1 MDVDS
6 FFKMIYNFKQQQ
18 ILPYKQA
25 VLSREGECAAMKLY
39 KRQYY
44 LQKIREYYQ
53 DNDLIKIMT
62 GIRGCGKSCMM
73 EMIMNELRWR
83 GNAAVNLIH
92 IDLDTKEFKN
102 IKNAERL
109 RIAIKEKCVPSKDG
123 TIYLFIDEIQMI
135 DGFETLLESLYN
147 EGRYSIFLSASSSY
161 ILSEAFEAAFHDR
174 YQVFE
179 IFPLSYAEYEGMKDF
194 NNIKK
199 ESNPILEFGRYVHD
213 GGLPGVLMCQDAQ
226 EKQKYVNG
234 VLDEIFK
241 KDIAKMEKIRHV
253 VYFKQVQDYVIETFG
268 ESVSMTRL
276 TDYFRNYVKIPVK
289 RETLERYLELLE
301 KAKLVYRCNRFD
313 IKTEKELQGDQR
325 YYLTDLGFYFAKKTD
340 SKVDYSLI
348 MRNVIYMYLRSRD
361 YNIATGRI
369 GKRECD
375 FVLTEYMTAGELP
388 VGPDDYEDDTRG
400 KRSKGSKVV
409 AQAVAQNSIT
419 ERVRAYKA
427 SKGLLDTPVKDDS
440 GRPSAKDASGQNSVK
455 RKMRFEEAEDE
466 ILSESNSMSDVLSQY
481 LDARKQE
488 TSGKPVRRS
497 RVETMEV
504 DDEMFDEYSEDAAQE
519 RDDERSGRRPV
530 RRSDDRV
537 DERQDVRAGR
547 KSAQRYVDEYDEDED
562 YVEDDYDDDEYV
574 QEQDPDTPVA
584 FYRYIKFAMTTAD
597 PYREQIE
604 YAALDS
610 IHGRSPKF
618 MLTLDSETQ
627 EHGSITHLNAI
638 VALKEEYDFNKM

>member
-1 MDVDS
+1 
-6 FFKMIYNFKQQQ
+6 
-18 ILPYKQA
+18 
-25 VLSREGECAAMKLY
+25 MKLY

-53 DNDLIKIMT
+53 DKDLIKIMT
-62 GIRGCGKSCMM
+62 GIRGCGKSSLM

-102 IKNAERL
+102 IKNAEKL
-109 RIAIKEKCVPSKDG
+109 RIAIKEKMVPSKDG

-135 DGFETLLESLYN
+135 DGFEGLLESLYN

-161 ILSEAFEAAFHDR
+161 ILSEDFETVFHNR
-174 YQVFE
+174 YKVFE
-179 IFPLSYAEYEGMKDF
+179 IFPLSYAEYEGIKDF

-199 ESNPILEFGRYVHD
+199 ESNSILEFGRYVHD
-213 GGLPGVLMCQDAQ
+213 GGLPGVLQCQDAQ
-226 EKQKYVNG
+226 EKQKYING

-253 VYFKQVQDYVIETFG
+253 VYFKQVQDYVIDTFG
-268 ESVSMTRL
+268 ENVSMTRL

-289 RETLERYLELLE
+289 RETIERYLELLE

-361 YNIATGRI
+361 YNISTGRI

-375 FVLTEYMTAGELP
+375 FVLTEYLDASELP
-388 VGPDDYEDDTRG
+388 KGHDDFDDYESKG
-400 KRSKGSKVV
+400 KRSKSNKVV

-427 SKGLLDTPVKDDS
+427 SKGLLDTADEKKSVTKQ
-440 GRPSAKDASGQNSVK
+440 DAVK
-455 RKMRFEEAEDE
+455 RKMRFDGEDDE
-466 ILSESNSMSDVLSQY
+466 MISEKNTMSDVLSQY
-481 LDARKQE
+481 LDSKKLESSSKDDVSKKNIA
-488 TSGKPVRRS
+488 SGNKEVRPREESSKKSAVSRRNEMSRTNEVSKAKIGRRS
-497 RVETMEV
+497 VETMEV
-504 DDEMFDEYSEDAAQE
+504 DDEMFDEYS
-519 RDDERSGRRPV
+519 DEEKRSTNNRYM
-530 RRSDDRV
+530 
-537 DERQDVRAGR
+537 DELD
-547 KSAQRYVDEYDEDED
+547 YDSTDD
-562 YVEDDYDDDEYV
+562 YVEDDADNSTV
-574 QEQDPDTPVA
+574 V

-597 PYREQIE
+597 SYSEQVE

-610 IHGRSPKF
+610 IRSESPKF
-618 MLTLDSETQ
+618 MLTLDSEIQ
-627 EHGSITHLNAI
+627 EHGRVTHLNAI
-638 VALKEEYDFNKM
+638 EALKEEYDFTKV

>member
-1 MDVDS
+1 
-6 FFKMIYNFKQQQ
+6 
-18 ILPYKQA
+18 
-25 VLSREGECAAMKLY
+25 MKLY

-53 DNDLIKIMT
+53 DKELIKILT

-92 IDLDTKEFKN
+92 IDLDQKEFKN
-102 IKNAERL
+102 VKTAEKL
-109 RIAIKEKCVPSKDG
+109 RITIKEKMVPSKDG
-123 TIYLFIDEIQMI
+123 AIYLFIDEIQMI
-135 DGFETLLESLYN
+135 DGFEALLESLYN
-147 EGRYSIFLSASSSY
+147 EGRYSIFLSASSAY
-161 ILSEAFEAAFHDR
+161 VQSEEFERIFADR
-174 YQVFE
+174 YKIFE

-199 ESNPILEFGRYVHD
+199 ESNPILEFGRYIHD
-213 GGLPGVLMCQDAQ
+213 GGLPKVLQCQDAQ

-253 VYFKQVQDYVIETFG
+253 VYFKQVQDYIIETFG

-276 TDYFRNYVKIPVK
+276 TDYFRNYVRIPVK

-348 MRNVIYMYLRSRD
+348 MKNALYMYLRSRD
-361 YNIATGRI
+361 YNISTGRI

-375 FVLTEYMTAGELP
+375 FVLTEYLNADELP
-388 VGPDDYEDDTRG
+388 IGPDDFRDVETG
-400 KRSKGSKVV
+400 SKRKGDKVV

-427 SKGLLDTPVKDDS
+427 AKGLLDKPLKEQEEAETAKVTKKSKASESDGTLTGQRTLANKAVEEKSS
-440 GRPSAKDASGQNSVK
+440 GGSDAVK
-455 RKMRFEEAEDE
+455 RKMRFTKDTEDDE
-466 ILSESNSMSDVLSQY
+466 IISEKNPMADVMSQY

-488 TSGKPVRRS
+488 RMADEEDLDT
-497 RVETMEV
+497 VETMEV
-504 DDEMFDEYSEDAAQE
+504 DDEIFDEYADQDDADATETETAYDESE
-519 RDDERSGRRPV
+519 
-530 RRSDDRV
+530 
-537 DERQDVRAGR
+537 
-547 KSAQRYVDEYDEDED
+547 EYDNADSDAENMDDFEDGK
-562 YVEDDYDDDEYV
+562 DEK
-574 QEQDPDTPVA
+574 VA
-584 FYRYIKFAMTTAD
+584 FYRYIKFAMTIDD
-597 PYREQIE
+597 PYREQLE
-604 YAALDS
+604 YATLES
-610 IHGRSPKF
+610 IRTNSPKF
-618 MLTLDSETQ
+618 MLTLDSATK
-627 EHGSITHLNAI
+627 EHNGIRHLNAI
-638 VALKEEYDFNKM
+638 EALKEEFDFNKI

>member
-1 MDVDS
+1 
-6 FFKMIYNFKQQQ
+6 
-18 ILPYKQA
+18 
-25 VLSREGECAAMKLY
+25 MKLY

-53 DNDLIKIMT
+53 DKELIKILT

-92 IDLDTKEFKN
+92 IDLDQKEFKN
-102 IKNAERL
+102 VKTAEKL
-109 RIAIKEKCVPSKDG
+109 RITIKEKMIPSKDG

-135 DGFETLLESLYN
+135 DGFEALLESLYN
-147 EGRYSIFLSASSSY
+147 EGRYSIFLSASSAY
-161 ILSEAFEAAFHDR
+161 IQSEEFEKIFAER
-174 YQVFE
+174 YKIFE
-179 IFPLSYAEYEGMKDF
+179 IFPLSFAEYEGMKDF

-199 ESNPILEFGRYVHD
+199 ESNPILEFGRYIHD
-213 GGLPGVLMCQDAQ
+213 GGLPKVLQCQDAQ

-253 VYFKQVQDYVIETFG
+253 VYFKQVQDYIIETFG

-276 TDYFRNYVKIPVK
+276 TDYFRNYVRIPVK

-348 MRNVIYMYLRSRD
+348 MRNVIYMYLKSRD
-361 YNIATGRI
+361 YNISTGRI

-375 FVLTEYMTAGELP
+375 FVLTEFLNADELP
-388 VGPDDYEDDTRG
+388 IGPDDFEDLESSG
-400 KRSKGSKVV
+400 KRKGNKVV

-427 SKGLLDTPVKDDS
+427 AKGLLNTPLKKQEKTETVSEHKKSEEVKEKSVPVK
-440 GRPSAKDASGQNSVK
+440 GQKTVSAKSAASGGRASVKVSSGKTVARAGSDVAGAAEKTVTSKQDAVK
-455 RKMRFEEAEDE
+455 RKMRFAKGADDE
-466 ILSESNSMSDVLSQY
+466 GIISEKNPMADVMSQY

-488 TSGKPVRRS
+488 TLEDNEEYDT
-497 RVETMEV
+497 VETLEV
-504 DDEMFDEYSEDAAQE
+504 DDEIFDEYAETEDVTEDEAEETYVESED
-519 RDDERSGRRPV
+519 DDSNL
-530 RRSDDRV
+530 
-537 DERQDVRAGR
+537 DEE
-547 KSAQRYVDEYDEDED
+547 YVDDLDEDEAQNQ
-562 YVEDDYDDDEYV
+562 DEK
-574 QEQDPDTPVA
+574 VA
-584 FYRYIKFAMTTAD
+584 FYRYIKFAMTTDD
-597 PYREQIE
+597 PYKEQLE
-604 YAALDS
+604 YAGLES
-610 IHGRSPKF
+610 IRSNSPKF
-618 MLTLDSETQ
+618 MLTLDSATK
-627 EHGSITHLNAI
+627 EHNGIKHLNAI
-638 VALKEEYDFNKM
+638 EVLKEEYDFNKI

>member
-1 MDVDS
+1 
-6 FFKMIYNFKQQQ
+6 
-18 ILPYKQA
+18 
-25 VLSREGECAAMKLY
+25 MKLY

-53 DNDLIKIMT
+53 DKGLIKILT

-92 IDLDTKEFKN
+92 IDLDQKEFKN
-102 IKNAERL
+102 VKTAEKL
-109 RIAIKEKCVPSKDG
+109 RITIKEKMVPSKDG
-123 TIYLFIDEIQMI
+123 AIYLFIDEIQMI
-135 DGFETLLESLYN
+135 DGFEALLESLYN
-147 EGRYSIFLSASSSY
+147 EGRYSIFLSASSAY
-161 ILSEAFEAAFHDR
+161 VQSEEFERIFADR
-174 YQVFE
+174 YKIFE

-199 ESNPILEFGRYVHD
+199 ESNPILEFGRYIHD
-213 GGLPGVLMCQDAQ
+213 GGLPKVLQCQDAQ

-253 VYFKQVQDYVIETFG
+253 VYFKQVQDYIIETFG

-276 TDYFRNYVKIPVK
+276 TDYFRNYVRIPVK

-348 MRNVIYMYLRSRD
+348 MKNALYMYLRSRD
-361 YNIATGRI
+361 YNISTGRI

-375 FVLTEYMTAGELP
+375 FVLTEYLNADELP
-388 VGPDDYEDDTRG
+388 IGPDDFRDVETG
-400 KRSKGSKVV
+400 SKRKGDKVV

-427 SKGLLDTPVKDDS
+427 AKGLLDKPLKKQEEAETAEVTKKSKASESD
-440 GRPSAKDASGQNSVK
+440 GALTGQRTLANKAAEEKASGGSDAVK
-455 RKMRFEEAEDE
+455 RKMRFTKDTEDDE
-466 ILSESNSMSDVLSQY
+466 IISEKNPMADVMSQY

-488 TSGKPVRRS
+488 RMADDEDLDT
-497 RVETMEV
+497 VETMEV
-504 DDEMFDEYSEDAAQE
+504 DDEIFDEYADA
-519 RDDERSGRRPV
+519 DDADATETEAETAY
-530 RRSDDRV
+530 
-537 DERQDVRAGR
+537 DETE
-547 KSAQRYVDEYDEDED
+547 EYDNADSDVENMDDFEDGK
-562 YVEDDYDDDEYV
+562 DEKD
-574 QEQDPDTPVA
+574 EKVA
-584 FYRYIKFAMTTAD
+584 FYRYIKFAMTIDD
-597 PYREQIE
+597 PYREQLE
-604 YAALDS
+604 YATLES
-610 IHGRSPKF
+610 IRTNSPKF
-618 MLTLDSETQ
+618 MLTLDSATK
-627 EHGSITHLNAI
+627 EHNGIRHLNAI
-638 VALKEEYDFNKM
+638 EALKEEFDFNKI